1 MVASNHESFFESVT
15 GLQAQGLSRWY
26 ARRDRYVAEEQA
38 RRRHELEMRR
48 TPSPE
53 GPPRSMTAFVGTGF
67 DESHAP
73 LEEGDADHVLSRE
86 QVQEQEQEH
95 EEEVEEDHEQEAEQ
109 EEEVDRLLEAPAP
122 QKYAK
127 ESEEAMPW
135 PLQGLVAKST
145 AALPFYPL
153 ADFAVNK
160 GILNESSPALG
171 GLPGFV
177 MVSENHYRRS
187 WRLTSVRRLRNVAC
201 FMEWVPSVRRLK
213 RFSVSSSALSQEQ
226 RFRLREALELCCG
239 SREDCSAGFG
249 QEEVRA
255 ICEVLDLAEEG
266 EAYIAQMPT
275 GSRVTLSELEQALG
289 TQDFFRMQ
297 QGRFFV
303 ALGLAEAEHL
313 RGALHL
319 MAGQSWLQDCC
330 LALRCIQCKESVNES
345 LLDFVGPVRESSEL
359 GFQLQAAEQL
369 LRFLDSAE
377 DFQAREVSVLL
388 RSLQLTRTQDR
399 LPWWLDV
406 RACRR
411 RAHRHW
417 QRLAV
422 SKIFLQTDEFEDWA
436 TKALLLRLR
445 WMLAAQRLW
454 PSDAFR
460 FMDTSNN
467 GCLQRRDLSA
477 GLESLGVR
485 SEGLHDA
492 RWTQQVSNLFRWIA
506 QEGREVLFLEDFRA
520 ALELHDTTLKGHQ
533 SFSAAASPASRASP
547 ASVRGSHESPVSEAK
562 ETASTKPP
570 RQADAATPPAPMSE
584 SGKSAAGEED
594 ARPGPAPTKTV
605 KERDYPASPAAASP
619 LTRPRTPSCSPE
631 VSVSRLSPDMCRQL
645 SAGRFKHKWQKHS
658 AFHPVW
664 FANDMGAKP
673 SLAIWAPVELVPR
686 GKFLGVKR
694 GSHAVKERL
703 AFGHYVSMSPSPP
716 VTELLEITDEQ
727 YSGFFAKHPRDELN
741 RFLDT
746 YFPHPIRFRQVWHLK
761 ESALKSVYMW
771 APVPP
776 SPDFM
781 ACGMLC
787 TTDDEAPALQ
797 EVRCLPRRWPAW
809 AVLSFVPLCQLH
821 SLRGASESS
830 TLRRAMASDEVLPE
844 ADSLDWRQF
853 RARLIER
860 ETSEVLLDDSDA
872 SAAEPRLPWKYVAV
886 PSRNHGSTRM
896 VDESDEHQD
905 TWMHRSPLVEKGSV
919 LVAKPGFWSL
929 DCPCFHKAVIL
940 ITEHGEDY
948 DMGFVLNRPTTRVE
962 TFGRLEFTVWYGGP
976 CQSLDHEESDQWKFC
991 LHMRPDIPG
1000 AEPIAQGIY
1009 MSEPWAAAGYI
1020 LESDGKASEEDFMLL
1035 VGHCGWGP
1043 GQLEAELAEGD
1054 TWLLAA
1060 ADTKASEGSMI

>member
-1 MVASNHESFFESVT
+1 
-15 GLQAQGLSRWY
+15 
-26 ARRDRYVAEEQA
+26 
-38 RRRHELEMRR
+38 
-48 TPSPE
+48 
-53 GPPRSMTAFVGTGF
+53 
-67 DESHAP
+67 
-73 LEEGDADHVLSRE
+73 
-86 QVQEQEQEH
+86 
-95 EEEVEEDHEQEAEQ
+95 
-109 EEEVDRLLEAPAP
+109 
-122 QKYAK
+122 
-127 ESEEAMPW
+127 
-135 PLQGLVAKST
+135 
-145 AALPFYPL
+145 
-153 ADFAVNK
+153 
-160 GILNESSPALG
+160 
-171 GLPGFV
+171 
-177 MVSENHYRRS
+177 
-187 WRLTSVRRLRNVAC
+187 
-201 FMEWVPSVRRLK
+201 
-213 RFSVSSSALSQEQ
+213 
-226 RFRLREALELCCG
+226 
-239 SREDCSAGFG
+239 
-249 QEEVRA
+249 
-255 ICEVLDLAEEG
+255 
-266 EAYIAQMPT
+266 
-275 GSRVTLSELEQALG
+275 
-289 TQDFFRMQ
+289 MQ

-313 RGALHL
+313 RGAMHL

-345 LLDFVGPVRESSEL
+345 LLDFVGPVRESSKL

-445 WMLAAQRLW
+445 WTLAAQRLW

-460 FMDTSNN
+460 FMDTANN

-492 RWTQQVSNLFRWIA
+492 RWTQQVANLFRWIA

-520 ALELHDTTLKGHQ
+520 ALELHDTTLEGHQ

-547 ASVRGSHESPVSEAK
+547 ASLRGSHGSPGSEAK
-562 ETASTKPP
+562 ETACTKPP

-594 ARPGPAPTKTV
+594 AARPGAPKKTV
-605 KERDYPASPAAASP
+605 EERDYPASPAAASP

-631 VSVSRLSPDMCRQL
+631 GSVSRLSPDMCRQL

-673 SLAIWAPVELVPR
+673 SLAIWAAVELVPR

-716 VTELLEITDEQ
+716 VTEVLEITDEQ

-746 YFPHPIRFRQVWHLK
+746 YFPHPIRFRQVWHLR

-776 SPDFM
+776 SPDFT

-809 AVLSFVPLCQLH
+809 AVLSFVPLSQLH

-872 SAAEPRLPWKYVAV
+872 SAV
-886 PSRNHGSTRM
+886 
-896 VDESDEHQD
+896 EHQD

-976 CQSLDHEESDQWKFC
+976 CQSLDHDESDQWKFC

-1060 ADTKASEGSMI
+1060 ADTKALLSSRTQKALRRKPFVLGRGLPLWRRLYRRLVLQQEVQEGRIIERYGDEALLRFVQDELDAAPQPPTTRRRKEKSDFFRDFLGRGPDAEDANTKSIAKQVLSLMASARAPEVAENGCEALRNLVVDEETRSLVSGLGAIDMVMDVMQSHSDSSGVQGHCAGTLTHLAAGSAERQAIFHRRGPELVVKAMRKHRDVPLVQWKGCAVLANLAASTVEQIRVATAGAAGAVVQGMANHEDERLVQDYCIGALYNLARVNANMNELARAGSAKVVRTALLKHPDAPTVQKVGAELAQSLEHDS